1 MGTVF
6 GIVAFVIALVGVLV
20 ALGHVGY
27 LAMLNKS
34 AKERGLSGGATT
46 DYVNGRWKVAGGTAL
61 VALVGLLFTAG
72 SGVAMDII
80 GIILAGGAGI
90 AAKGALDS
98 TRREFRGQLP
108 R

>member
-6 GIVAFVIALVGVLV
+6 GIVAFVIALVGVL
-20 ALGHVGY
+20 AAAGHVGY

-34 AKERGLSGGATT
+34 AKERGLSGSATSS
-46 DYVNGRWKVAGGTAL
+46 YVSGRWKVAGGTL
-61 VALVGLLFTAG
+61 LIALVGLLFTTG
-72 SGVAMDII
+72 GVAMDVI
-80 GIILAGGAGI
+80 GILLAGGAGV
-90 AAKGALDS
+90 AAKQALDS